1 MAVVWSGDPQG
12 GEADVENVGT
22 TWLEVRMP
30 LSVQRV
36 TGTSSADWYLQRG
49 VADGGTRTG
58 GSAIAATKPYSTHI
72 GRATDAERTAGY
84 RLIYVA
90 SATGNITISLRGEVA

>member
-1 MAVVWSGDPQG
+1 MAVTWTGDAQG

-30 LSVQRV
+30 LPVQRV
-36 TGTSSADWYLQRG
+36 TGSSSAEWYLQRG
-49 VADGGTRTG
+49 VTDGGTRTG
-58 GSAIAATKPYSTHI
+58 GSPIAASKPYSTHI

-84 RLIYVA
+84 RLVYVC
-90 SATGNITISLRGEVA
+90 SGSGNITISLRGEVA